1 MNREEIERNL
11 QRLGA
16 HLAQQGL
23 EGAVVLFGGAVMVL
37 EVGNRDATKD
47 IDAYFQQEAA
57 AIRAAA
63 HEVAQEVGLL
73 PDWLNDAVKGFI
85 AVLPP
90 TKPWKE
96 FPGLKVA
103 TVTLDYLFA
112 MKVASA
118 RPQDIEDLQ
127 ALQQV
132 LAIPTLQAATE
143 LVLRYVPERLLTPRA
158 RYVLEMLLS
167 EEDEEGAP
175 DD

>member
-1 MNREEIERNL
+1 MNRKDIERNL

-16 HLAQQGL
+16 HLARQGL
-23 EGAVVLFGGAVMVL
+23 EGAVVLFGGAVMIL
-37 EVGNRDATKD
+37 EVGNREATKD

-63 HEVAQEVGLL
+63 HEVAQEAGLL

-96 FPGLKVA
+96 FPGLRVTTVA
-103 TVTLDYLFA
+103 LDYLFA

-118 RPQDIEDLQ
+118 RPQDVEDLQ

-132 LAIPTLQAATE
+132 LPIPTLQAATE
-143 LVLRYVPERLLTPRA
+143 LVLRYIPERLLTPRA
-158 RYVLEMLLS
+158 RYVLELLY
-167 EEDEEGAP
+167 ETEEGAQ